1 MKPSASPVKP
11 HARRL
16 AVIPEP
22 ALLPARSLALDV
34 SVQSIAIIL
43 LKRRWLI
50 ISLTLLCFVI
60 FGGIEYTP
68 QKWYTASASFNPKAR
83 ATSSVASSLLARF
96 GLGGSS
102 SAADPYLVE
111 LVKSRSVLGGVVE
124 SKFSFR
130 TDTSVISGTLAEI
143 YGIRNRPRDIT
154 RSLAIGNLGYK
165 VKSVPQGPYLIK
177 VSVETPY
184 AELSPLVATRII
196 EELNRVNME
205 NRRAAASKDREF
217 IEAQLVEAGMRLR
230 HAEDELQLFEERNRS
245 FLTSSFLAFQRDRLR
260 RQLTMRQDLYTS
272 LAKTLD
278 KARIAEVQQNPVLSI
293 VERPEVPLAA
303 DRPKW
308 IEKAVLGAFFGFF
321 LGITL
326 SFFHSYFV
334 DEAHPFSAGANEY
347 KKLRRALQDDVGRF
361 FRRVGA
367 VVVRAP
373 RTR

>member
-1 MKPSASPVKP
+1 MKPSASTAKRPV
-11 HARRL
+11 RRM

-43 LKRRWLI
+43 LRRRWLI

-60 FGGIEYTP
+60 FAGINYTP
-68 QKWYTASASFNPKAR
+68 QKWYSASASFSPKKSNA
-83 ATSSVASSLLARF
+83 SSAASSLLARF
-96 GLGGSS
+96 GLGGAS

-111 LVKSRSVLGGVVE
+111 LVKSRPVLGGVVE

-130 TDTSVISGTLAEI
+130 TDTGVIAGTLAEI
-143 YGIRNRPRDIT
+143 YGIRNRPRDVT
-154 RSLAIGNLGYK
+154 RNLGIGNLGWK

-177 VSVETPY
+177 VTVETPY

-205 NRRAAASKDREF
+205 SRREAASKDREF
-217 IEAQLVEAGMRLR
+217 IEEQLVEAGMRLR
-230 HAEDELQLFEERNRS
+230 HAEDELQMFEERNRA
-245 FLTSSFLAFQRDRLR
+245 FLTSSFLSFQRDRLK
-260 RQLTMRQDLYTS
+260 RQMTMRQDLYTS
-272 LAKTLD
+272 LAKALD

-293 VERPEVPLAA
+293 VERPEAPLGP

-334 DEAHPFSAGANEY
+334 DESHPFSAGAGEY
-347 KKLRRALQDDVGRF
+347 KKLRGALLGDVGRF
-361 FRRVGA
+361 FRRIGTVF
-367 VVVRAP
+367 VRAP
-373 RTR
+373 RFR